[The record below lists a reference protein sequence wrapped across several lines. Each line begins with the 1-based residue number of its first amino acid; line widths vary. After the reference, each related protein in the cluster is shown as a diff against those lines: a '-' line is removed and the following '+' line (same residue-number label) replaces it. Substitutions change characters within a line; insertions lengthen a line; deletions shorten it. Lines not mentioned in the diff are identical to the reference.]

1 MTAVPFN
8 PLLLRQ
14 NPATY
19 HWAGPMPNEFSEIAK
34 RYRETSLVQQS
45 AAETLFRLLAIGG
58 SEDVLDVG
66 CATGNLTKKI
76 RVATSG
82 RVVGIDPAEGMIERA
97 AREHG
102 DGIDFAVLSAESM
115 SFHEEFDTIFCNSTF
130 QWVRNADKAVAGFA
144 GALRTGG
151 RVGIQAPARSDYC
164 PNFLSAIEAVAADPS
179 LGLTFAHF
187 KSPWCF
193 LQDASEYSALFVR
206 HGFQVPFAEIQTVDS
221 TYTPSQTFDV
231 FASGAI
237 AGYLDPSCY
246 GCPIDERYMTGLRQT
261 VREQFE
267 RQAGADGLVRLVF
280 RRIFLVAVRA

>member
-1 MTAVPFN
+1 MY
-8 PLLLRQ
+8 RCEE
-14 NPATY
+14 
-19 HWAGPMPNEFSEIAK
+19 PMPNEFSEIAK

-45 AAETLFRLLAIGG
+45 AAEILFRLLAIGD

-66 CATGNLTKKI
+66 CGTGNLTKKI

-82 RVVGIDPAEGMIERA
+82 RVVGIDPAEGMIARA

-102 DGIDFAVLSAESM
+102 DGIDFAVLSAETM
-115 SFHEEFDTIFCNSTF
+115 SFHEEFDTIFCNSAF
-130 QWVRNADKAVAGFA
+130 QWVRNPDKAVAGFA
-144 GALRTGG
+144 GALRAGG

-179 LGLTFAHF
+179 LGPTFAHF

-193 LQDASEYSALFVR
+193 FQDASEYSALFVR
-206 HGFQVPFAEIQTVDS
+206 HGFQVRFAEIQTVDS
-221 TYTPSQTFDV
+221 THTPSQVFDI

-237 AGYLDPSCY
+237 AGYLDPSCH
-246 GCPIDERYMTGLRQT
+246 GCPIDERYMTGFRQT

-267 RQAGADGLVRLVF
+267 RQAGADGLVCLVF

>member
-1 MTAVPFN
+1 
-8 PLLLRQ
+8 
-14 NPATY
+14 
-19 HWAGPMPNEFSEIAK
+19 MPNQFSEIAK

-58 SEDVLDVG
+58 AEDVLDVG
-66 CATGNLTKKI
+66 CGTGNLTKKI

-82 RVVGIDPAEGMIERA
+82 RVVGIDPARGMIERA
-97 AREHG
+97 ACEHG
-102 DGIDFAVLSAESM
+102 DGIDFAVSSAEAL
-115 SFHEEFDTIFCNSTF
+115 SFHKEFDAIFCNSAF
-130 QWVRNADKAVAGFA
+130 QWVSNPDKAVARFA
-144 GALRTGG
+144 GALRAGG

-164 PNFLSAIEAVAADPS
+164 PNFLSAIEAVAADPC
-179 LGLTFAHF
+179 LGPTFAQF

-193 LQDASEYSALFVR
+193 FQDASEYSALFVP

-221 TYTPSQTFDV
+221 THTPAQTFDI

-246 GCPIDERYMTGLRQT
+246 GCPIDEPYRAGFRQT
-261 VREQFE
+261 VRKQFD

-280 RRIFLVAVRA
+280 RRIFLIAVRET